1 MIKTEIGYTTVDAIT
16 VRGRDLATQLIGKI
30 DFIDMMMLVI
40 LGRECRGNE
49 RELINTIL
57 VTVTDHGL
65 TPSAVAARLT
75 YMGAPEAQ
83 QAAVAAGL
91 LGAGSVF
98 LGAMENATLM
108 LREYGGRIDAS
119 ASDEDF
125 IKLATQLIDERRA
138 NRQQLYGLG
147 HNIHINGDPRIPALR
162 EVSERTGYFGKH
174 WKLLLA
180 IDTVSQQK
188 LKRRLP
194 ANTAGAVGAMIA
206 DADLPTPL
214 ARGFALVGRCAG
226 LIGHIMEE
234 STAPIGKELWDVVL
248 SQDPRNQLPE
258 RSAARK

>member
-1 MIKTEIGYTTVDAIT
+1 MVKTEIGYTTVDAIT
-16 VRGRDLATQLIGKI
+16 VRGRDLANDLIGKI

-40 LGRECRGNE
+40 LGRECQGNE

-75 YMGAPEAQ
+75 YMGSPEAQ

-98 LGAMENATLM
+98 LGAMENATVM
-108 LREYGGRIDAS
+108 LREYGTRISDDAS
-119 ASDEDF
+119 DAAF
-125 IKLATQLIDERRA
+125 IELATQLIDERRA
-138 NRQQLYGLG
+138 NKQQLYGLG
-147 HNIHINGDPRIPALR
+147 HNIHVNGDPRIPALR
-162 EVSERTGYFGKH
+162 AVSERTGYFGKH

-180 IDTVSQQK
+180 IDAVSKQK

-206 DADLPTPL
+206 DANLPTPL

-234 STAPIGKELWDVVL
+234 ASAPIGKDLWDLVL
-248 SQDPRNQLPE
+248 AQDSRNQLPE
-258 RSAARK
+258 RPAGRK

>member
-1 MIKTEIGYTTVDAIT
+1 
-16 VRGRDLATQLIGKI
+16 
-30 DFIDMMMLVI
+30 
-40 LGRECRGNE
+40 
-49 RELINTIL
+49 
-57 VTVTDHGL
+57 
-65 TPSAVAARLT
+65 
-75 YMGAPEAQ
+75 
-83 QAAVAAGL
+83 
-91 LGAGSVF
+91 
-98 LGAMENATLM
+98 MENAALM
-108 LREYGGRIDAS
+108 LREYANRIDAN
-119 ASDEDF
+119 ASNEDF
-125 IKLATQLIDERRA
+125 IELATQVIDERRA
-138 NRQQLYGLG
+138 NRQQLFGLG

-180 IDTVSQQK
+180 LDQVSQQK

-248 SQDPRNQLPE
+248 SQDPRNRLPE
-258 RSAARK
+258 RSAKK